1 MFTVNLCHFHVVHQ
15 EQKPQHCAQVLA
27 NPLQSPLTPC
37 NTNKVSKMYIM
48 TAIITLTSTKA
59 TELHT
64 LLERVPSIIF
74 NHPSS
79 ADVQKFCTIML
90 NTNQSLQSHAT
101 STETRTQFSMQP
113 FHVHGQPLQSMEQS
127 QNTISKESM
136 QDHIHRR
143 KMSRVLLSMHLCIHL
158 RLRPN
163 DSFVED
169 PVECRSHRERGKT
182 PCLNWNNQK
191 TQSPKNACRTIS
203 TEERCRQHCFKCIS
217 AST

>member
-1 MFTVNLCHFHVVHQ
+1 MYCNSCFFT
-15 EQKPQHCAQVLA
+15 K
-27 NPLQSPLTPC
+27 NPSQALSG
-37 NTNKVSKMYIM
+37 KMYIV
-48 TAIITLTSTKA
+48 TAIITLTLTSNRA
-59 TELHT
+59 PHI
-64 LLERVPSIIF
+64 PSAGAI

-79 ADVQKFCTIML
+79 ADVQKFCIIML

-143 KMSRVLLSMHLCIHL
+143 KMPRVLLSMHLCIHL

-169 PVECRSHRERGKT
+169 PVECRSHRLVRKNSMLE
-182 PCLNWNNQK
+182 LE
-191 TQSPKNACRTIS
+191 QSESTIPK
-203 TEERCRQHCFKCIS
+203 E
-217 AST
+217 